1 MFEIPKWTKTSGV
14 FFFRHFSV
22 FLHSIHLQVFEGLI
36 QPFLYLLC
44 FGLVLGE
51 WFDITNVP
59 SYLDYVYIGIL
70 CSIPMSVCCYE
81 LVYTLSSYANN
92 KELKKYFSLL
102 PMKQSEIY
110 MASFAWAVFKAVLIS
125 FLFMLIAAVVGVQNP
140 FLFLPAV
147 LAILL
152 VSTFFGALTLFLV
165 AILGWDESN
174 YNNIIILIIPFF
186 LFSGTF
192 FPVEVLPIGLQ
203 EFFYYSPTG
212 YSIHLLR
219 SKTLEAWSLLDYSL
233 LSAYFALAV
242 LLLGLSIPRLQVR
255 LAPLRSK

>member
-1 MFEIPKWTKTSGV
+1 MFEIPRWTKTSSV
-14 FFFRHFSV
+14 FFYRHFNV
-22 FLHSIHLQVFEGLI
+22 FLHSLHVQVFEGLI
-36 QPFLYLLC
+36 QPFLYLVC
-44 FGLVLGE
+44 FGLVLGD

-81 LVYTLSSYANN
+81 LVYTLSSYVNN
-92 KELKKYFSLL
+92 KDLKKYFSLL
-102 PMKQSEIY
+102 PMKHGEIY
-110 MASFAWAVFKAVLIS
+110 MASFVWAVFKAIFIS

-140 FLFLPAV
+140 FLLLPAV
-147 LAILL
+147 ITVLI
-152 VSTFFGALTLFLV
+152 VSAFFGALTLFVV
-165 AILGWDESN
+165 ALFGWNESN
-174 YNNIIILIIPFF
+174 YNNIIVLVVPFF

-192 FPVEVLPIGLQ
+192 FPVEVLPVGIR

-233 LSAYFALAV
+233 LSVYLLLAV
-242 LLLGLSIPRLQVR
+242 LLLGLSIPRLQAR
-255 LAPLRSK
+255 FGPSQAR

>member
-1 MFEIPKWTKTSGV
+1 MFEIPKWTKTSSV

-22 FLHSIHLQVFEGLI
+22 FLQSLHLQIFEGLI

-70 CSIPMSVCCYE
+70 CCIPMSVCCYE

-92 KELKKYFSLL
+92 KDLKKYFSLL
-102 PMKQSEIY
+102 PMRQSEIY

-125 FLFMLIAAVVGVQNP
+125 FLFMLIAAIVGVQDP

-147 LAILL
+147 IAILL
-152 VSTFFGALTLFLV
+152 VSIFFGALTLFLMAV
-165 AILGWDESN
+165 FGWDESN
-174 YNNIIILIIPFF
+174 YNNIIILIVPFF

-192 FPVEVLPIGLQ
+192 FPVEILPIGLK

-212 YSIHLLR
+212 YTIHLLR
-219 SKTLEAWSLLDYSL
+219 AKGLESWALVDYSL
-233 LSAYFALAV
+233 LLVYFLLAV
-242 LLLGLSIPRLQVR
+242 TLLGLSIPRLQAR
-255 LAPLRSK
+255 FAPSRAR